1 MIYLDN
7 SATSYPKPQC
17 VIDAVKNS
25 FETVIANPGRSSHRE
40 AIRTSMAL
48 YRARETVAEFVNT
61 SPENVVFTY
70 NATMAL
76 NMAIHGAVREG
87 ERVVTTTLEHNSVL
101 RPLYALERDKRIK
114 LDFLKLDT
122 KDTSVMISDLEEL
135 FCSTEKPRVV
145 VATHTSNVTGYKMP
159 VAEIGRLCRKNGALF
174 IVDGSQGLGT
184 SRVDMERDCVDVLCS
199 SGHKGIF
206 GIMGS
211 GFMAVSKDCTHILEP
226 LMSGGS
232 GIMSFEKTMPDSLPE
247 RLEAGTVGM
256 PAVESMRAGIEYIN
270 SQSVEALAERSHK
283 RRVQLTEGL
292 SVIEHVE
299 LYAPEIDSTSIVLF
313 NLEGVAPDKT
323 STLLDGYDIA
333 SRAGFHCSPLAHTFF
348 NTGGAVRLSV
358 SPFTTFH
365 ECDALLMA
373 VYYLSKGL

>member
-61 SPENVVFTY
+61 VPENIVFTY

-76 NMAIHGAVREG
+76 NTAIFGAVKDG
-87 ERVVTTTLEHNSVL
+87 DRVVTTLFEHNSVL
-101 RPLYALERDKRIK
+101 RPLYRLESENRIK
-114 LDFLKLDT
+114 LDFLKADT
-122 KDTSVMISDLEEL
+122 GDTSVLSDDLKERFE
-135 FCSTEKPRVV
+135 SEDKPDVV
-145 VATHTSNVTGYKMP
+145 VMTHTSNVTGSKMP
-159 VAEIGRLCRKNGALF
+159 VREIGRLCREHGALF
-174 IVDGSQGLGT
+174 ILDASQGLGT
-184 SRVDMERDCVDVLCS
+184 GKVDMERDGVDILCT
-199 SGHKGIF
+199 SGHKGLF

-211 GFMAVSKDCTHILEP
+211 GFMAVSKNCTEILTP

-232 GIMSFEKTMPDSLPE
+232 GIMSFEKTMPDILPE

-256 PAVESMRAGIEYIN
+256 PGIESIRAGIEYIN
-270 SQSVEALAERSHK
+270 SRGSDALADLSHEK
-283 RRVQLTEGL
+283 RIHLTEGL
-292 SVIEHVE
+292 SVIPHVKV
-299 LYAPEIDSTSIVLF
+299 YAPDTDSTSIVLF
-313 NLEGVAPDKT
+313 NIETLTSDKT
-323 STLLDGYDIA
+323 SQRLDEYDIA
-333 SRAGFHCSPLAHTFF
+333 SRAGFHCAPLIHGLL

-365 ECDALLMA
+365 ECDEVLMA
-373 VYYLSKGL
+373 VYYLTKGL

>member
-1 MIYLDN
+1 MDN

-17 VIDAVKNS
+17 VINAVKNS

-40 AIRTSMAL
+40 AVKTSMAL
-48 YRARETVAEFVNT
+48 YSAREMVAEFVNT
-61 SPENVVFTY
+61 IPENVVFTY

-87 ERVVTTTLEHNSVL
+87 DRIATTVLEHNSVL
-101 RPLYALERDKRIK
+101 RPLYALEKQKNINI
-114 LDFLKLDT
+114 DFLIP
-122 KDTSVMISDLEEL
+122 DTSDTNVTLSRLDKL
-135 FCSTEKPRVV
+135 FKSSEKPSIVIV
-145 VATHTSNVTGYKMP
+145 THTSNVIGYKMP
-159 VAEIGRLCRKNGALF
+159 VAEIGRLCRENGALF

-184 SRVDMERDCVDVLCS
+184 SRIDMEKDFIDVLCS
-199 SGHKGIF
+199 SGHKGLF

-211 GFMAVSKDCTHILEP
+211 GFMAVSRSCTSIFEP

-232 GIMSFEKTMPDSLPE
+232 GIMSFEKAMPEALPE

-256 PAVESMRAGIEYIN
+256 PAIESLRAGIEYIN
-270 SQSVEALAERSHK
+270 SEGVETLAERSHK
-283 RRVQLTEGL
+283 RRVQITEGL
-292 SVIEHVE
+292 SVIQGVR
-299 LYAPEIDSTSIVLF
+299 LYAPEVDSTSIVLF
-313 NLEGVAPDKT
+313 NLESNTADKT
-323 STLLDGYDIA
+323 ASLLDGYDIA
-333 SRAGFHCSPLAHTFF
+333 SRAGFHCSPLAHDLL

-358 SPFTTFH
+358 SPFTTLH